1 MLYQSVKNHPHGN
14 LGNSSTDNR
23 GPHGHPAQRLSEG
36 SKDFHSAGLEASP
49 VIFWPKKK
57 KKKMAAGCPCPKN
70 LPNTELKCDRLI
82 SLAEEISK
90 QHNIKS
96 VERLLLKT
104 FR

>member
-14 LGNSSTDNR
+14 LGNNSTNR
-23 GPHGHPAQRLSEG
+23 GHHGHPAQRLSEG

-49 VIFWPKKK
+49 VIFWQKE
-57 KKKMAAGCPCPKN
+57 KKMAAICPCPKN

-82 SLAEEISK
+82 SLAEELSK
-90 QHNIKS
+90 QHNIES

-104 FR
+104 LR